1 MIFRPAAD
9 KKLCASG
16 SIITDI
22 PNQPVLNKKEDI
34 MKKLLALVLA
44 MTMILALTACGGGNT
59 GGSDNG
65 GGSASGSGSAGGDS
79 SGDETVTLSLAHI
92 RPVDSPSDL
101 AIRAFAEEAT
111 ELSGGS
117 IQFEIYPANQLGDYT
132 IVQERVSIGDVDM
145 QIASLGSNMDEFF
158 AMSNAAYLCATW
170 DEARK
175 VFAEDSPIVSLYTE
189 KLAKYNMTY
198 LTNYPLYF
206 GGISLNVDAV
216 DPTNPNAKSGIKIR
230 VPSMTTFEKTAT
242 TLGYLATP
250 LPSSEMFTAVQTHVV
265 DGAIGAGAEMYYGNL
280 SGLNKYYLPIN
291 DHFECWWMYI
301 NTDRWNSLSDNQRN
315 ALQTAA
321 RHMNEARWEVAEAET
336 KEYEDKLAESGC
348 IVVEYTDE
356 QLAEFAAVVRE
367 AVWPVISEEY
377 GTENFEAV
385 TAGIQ

>member
-1 MIFRPAAD
+1 
-9 KKLCASG
+9 
-16 SIITDI
+16 
-22 PNQPVLNKKEDI
+22 
-34 MKKLLALVLA
+34 MKKFLAFVLALAMVMALA
-44 MTMILALTACGGGNT
+44 ACGGNNKNT
-59 GGSDNG
+59 GGSTPGGNAGNDTG
-65 GGSASGSGSAGGDS
+65 GGS
-79 SGDETVTLSLAHI
+79 DETVTLTLAHI
-92 RPVDSPSDL
+92 RPVDSPSDV

-117 IQFEIYPANQLGDYT
+117 IQFEIYPASQLGDYT
-132 IVQERVSIGDVDM
+132 VVQERVSIGDVDM

-170 DEARK
+170 DEART
-175 VFAEDSPIVSLYTE
+175 VFAEDGPMVSLYAE
-189 KLAKYNMTY
+189 KLANYNMTY
-198 LTNYPLYF
+198 LANYPLYF

-301 NTDRWNSLSDNQRN
+301 NTDRWNSLSDNQRS

-321 RHMNEARWEVAEAET
+321 QHMSEARWEVAEEET
-336 KEYEDKLAESGC
+336 KEYEQKLADSGC
-348 IVVEYTDE
+348 VVVEYTDE
-356 QLAEFAAVVRE
+356 QLEEFAGVVRE
-367 AVWPVISEEY
+367 AVWPVIAEEY
-377 GTENFEAV
+377 GAENFEAV
-385 TAGIQ
+385 TGSIQ

>member
-1 MIFRPAAD
+1 
-9 KKLCASG
+9 
-16 SIITDI
+16 
-22 PNQPVLNKKEDI
+22 
-34 MKKLLALVLA
+34 MKKFLAFVLALAMVMALA
-44 MTMILALTACGGGNT
+44 ACGDNAGNDT
-59 GGSDNG
+59 G
-65 GGSASGSGSAGGDS
+65 GGS
-79 SGDETVTLSLAHI
+79 DETVTLTLAHI
-92 RPVDSPSDL
+92 RPVDSPSDV

-117 IQFEIYPANQLGDYT
+117 IQFEIYPASQLGDYT
-132 IVQERVSIGDVDM
+132 VVQERVSIGDVDM

-170 DEARK
+170 DEART
-175 VFAEDSPIVSLYTE
+175 VFAEDGPMVSLYAE
-189 KLAKYNMTY
+189 KLANYNMTY
-198 LTNYPLYF
+198 LANYPLYF

-301 NTDRWNSLSDNQRN
+301 NTDRWNSLSDNQRS

-321 RHMNEARWEVAEAET
+321 QHMRRAGRSPRRRQRSTSRSWPTAAAWWWSTPMSSWRSLPALCGKPYGLSSPRSTARRT
-336 KEYEDKLAESGC
+336 LRLSP
-348 IVVEYTDE
+348 
-356 QLAEFAAVVRE
+356 AAFNNTV
-367 AVWPVISEEY
+367 
-377 GTENFEAV
+377 
-385 TAGIQ
+385 